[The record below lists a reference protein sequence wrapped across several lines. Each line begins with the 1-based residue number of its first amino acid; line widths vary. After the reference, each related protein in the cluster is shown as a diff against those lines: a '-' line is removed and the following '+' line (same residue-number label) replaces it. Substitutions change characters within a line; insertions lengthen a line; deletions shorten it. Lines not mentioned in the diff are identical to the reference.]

1 MSALSRKLTVAT
13 MMGACALTAAT
24 GCSST
29 DTESSPPP
37 ERSSTV
43 PAREPGKDAQYAD
56 GRYEATGEYG
66 SQGSSIGV
74 TLTLND
80 DVIAQVEVEPH
91 ATDPTSL
98 DLQERFADAI
108 PDRVVG
114 RDIDE
119 VHIDRLAGS
128 SHTPEGFNDAL
139 GKIKEDAGRE
149 HLPYRNEIPSPAGSI
164 PITPR

>member
-1 MSALSRKLTVAT
+1 MAT
-13 MMGACALTAAT
+13 IMGACALTAAT

-29 DTESSPPP
+29 GTDAAPPL
-37 ERSSTV
+37 ERSSSSN
-43 PAREPGKDAQYAD
+43 PAREPDKDGQYAD

-66 SQGSSIGV
+66 TQDSSIGV
-74 TLTLND
+74 TLTLAD
-80 DVIAQVEVEPH
+80 DKITQVAVEPH

-98 DLQERFADAI
+98 ELQKRFADAI

-128 SHTPEGFNDAL
+128 SHTTEGFNDAL
-139 GKIKEDAGRE
+139 EKIKNDAGQ
-149 HLPYRNEIPSPAGSI
+149 
-164 PITPR
+164 